1 MNVYELLEV
10 KRAVWIVRGKTR
22 RMPDFLSHINAQN
35 YARNK
40 QYCEYN

>member
-10 KRAVWIVRGKTR
+10 KRAVWIVKGKTR
-22 RMPDFLSHINAQN
+22 CMPDVLSHIHAQN
-35 YARNK
+35 DARNR